1 MKDAL
6 QRSFEVISGDTGIS
20 HRFDGVTGDAPSAAT
35 ISRSSYKL
43 DTAHM
48 LLRQQQWQSRY
59 GEQESRD
66 DEEDDQLK
74 SVPMW
79 IVQLGYLTAFKWR

>member
-1 MKDAL
+1 M
-6 QRSFEVISGDTGIS
+6 
-20 HRFDGVTGDAPSAAT
+20 
-35 ISRSSYKL
+35 
-43 DTAHM
+43 
-48 LLRQQQWQSRY
+48 LRQQQWQSRY